1 MALPSKLK
9 NFNVFND
16 GNNYQGKVAEI
27 TLPKLS
33 RKLEEWRAG
42 GMDSPI
48 DVDLG
53 GEKLVLEYTCGGI
66 VRESLRQ
73 YGATKAAAY
82 TQRFAGAYQREDDG
96 GVDAVEV
103 VVRGRP
109 TEIDMGNA
117 KPGDGTSHKF
127 TVSCAYYKLSIND
140 TVVIEIDPLNFI
152 FMVDGIDRLA
162 DQRRALGL

>member
-27 TLPKLS
+27 TLPKLT
-33 RKLEEWRAG
+33 RKLEEWRGG

-48 DVDLG
+48 EADMG
-53 GEKLVLEYTCGGI
+53 GEKLTLEYTGGGLLL
-66 VRESLRQ
+66 ESLKQ
-73 YGATKAAAY
+73 YGATKVGAY
-82 TQRFAGAYQREDDG
+82 MQRFAGAYQRDDDG

-117 KPGDGTSHKF
+117 KPGDGTAHKF
-127 TVSCAYYKLSIND
+127 SVACSYYKLSIND
-140 TVVIEIDPLNFI
+140 VPVIEIDPLNFI
-152 FMVDGIDRLA
+152 FMVDGVDRLA

>member
-16 GNNYQGKVAEI
+16 GNNYQGKVGEI

-33 RKLEEWRAG
+33 RKLQEWRGG

-48 DVDLG
+48 EADLG
-53 GEKLVLEYTCGGI
+53 GEKITLEYTCGGMLKDAL
-66 VRESLRQ
+66 SQ
-73 YGATKAAAY
+73 FGATQAGAY
-82 TQRFAGAYQREDDG
+82 ALRFAGAYQRDDDG

-109 TEIDMGNA
+109 VEIDMGNA
-117 KPGDGTSHKF
+117 KTGDDTAHKF
-127 TVSCAYYKLSIND
+127 TVSCAYYKLSINGA
-140 TVVIEIDPLNFI
+140 VVIEIDPVNFI
-152 FMVDGIDRLA
+152 FNVNGADRLA
-162 DQRRALGL
+162 EQRRALGL

>member
-16 GNNYQGKVAEI
+16 GYNYQGKVAEI
-27 TLPKLS
+27 TLPKLT
-33 RKLEEWRAG
+33 RKMEEIRNG
-42 GMDSPI
+42 GMDSPVEA
-48 DVDLG
+48 DMG
-53 GEKLVLEYTCGGI
+53 GEKLVLEYTCGGV
-66 VRESLRQ
+66 VRESIKQ
-73 YGATKAAAY
+73 FGATKVGAY
-82 TQRFAGAYQREDDG
+82 TQRFAGAYQRDDDG

-140 TVVIEIDPLNFI
+140 AVVLEIDSLNFI
-152 FMVDGIDRLA
+152 FIVDGVDRLA
-162 DQRRALGL
+162 EQRRAMGL